1 MHLRSLSVLAAG
13 AVVLVVA
20 GWLGA
25 TAQAAPR
32 DFGLERLASVAPNT
46 FGDGVSDIA
55 IDSTT
60 QRAFVLDQKNKAVQ
74 VYDISES
81 SFEFVTTISDG
92 AFTYPVAAAVNQVTH
107 KLYVADAGNDTIV
120 TADVDPQSATANRVT
135 SRVASGGTFAGAV
148 AVDEKNNRVFV
159 ANRTSGNVSV
169 LDGSGVAAPRMV
181 AVGVQPNGVVVDP
194 DSGKAYVPSQ
204 PDSSITVL
212 NTDGSTTLWPLENR
226 PDLLAIGGGSLFITT
241 DRPSAEHVE
250 KFSLQT
256 MSLTATSR
264 PLGSM
269 PNGIAVD
276 SAFHTVYATDSGE
289 GIGGVSTLRSTDLSI
304 EDAGPNDYFNSVI
317 VDPKTHRIL
326 VGETPRSWRPSE
338 VVMFQPNPRPLPS
351 VDRVSGADRFEVSAN
366 VAGETFASGV
376 PVVYVAAGGGFADA
390 LSGSA
395 AAGAQH
401 GPVLLVSKDSVPAA
415 VAARLKSL
423 RPQRIVILGGTASV
437 SEAVEK
443 ALGDYTRSLSRLA
456 GADRYEVSA
465 AVSESA
471 FPDGAQTVYLASGA
485 VFSDALSTS
494 AAAGLEGSPVL
505 LTKKNEVPGA
515 VLAEITRLK
524 PSVIFVLG
532 GTNTVDESV
541 VTALQSTYG
550 VVRIDGPDRYTVSA
564 AVAARAFPQ
573 SVYTLYVAS
582 GAVFPDALSGS
593 AAAIAEDAPVLLIQK
608 DAIPAPVAAQLD
620 RLNPYRIVVLG
631 GPNTLSEAVQ
641 SQLETYLPQ

>member
-13 AVVLVVA
+13 VVVLVVA
-20 GWLGA
+20 GAVGA
-25 TAQAAPR
+25 AAQAVPR

-74 VYDISES
+74 VYDISGP
-81 SFEFVTTISDG
+81 SFEFVVTIYG
-92 AFTYPVAAAVNQVTH
+92 GFTFPIAAAVNEVTH
-107 KLYVADAGNDTIV
+107 TLYVADAISDTIATV
-120 TADVDPQSATANRVT
+120 DVDPKSATADTVT
-135 SRVASGGTFAGAV
+135 GRVASGGKAVGAV
-148 AVDEKNNRVFV
+148 AVDVINDRVFV
-159 ANRTSGNVSV
+159 TNRRSNSVSV
-169 LDGSGVAAPRMV
+169 MEGSGSVPPRV
-181 AVGVQPNGVVVDP
+181 IGIGNEPNDVVVDP
-194 DSGKAYVPSQ
+194 NTGKAYVADPFNSR
-204 PDSSITVL
+204 IIIL
-212 NTDGSTTLWPLENR
+212 NTDGSSTLWPFESE
-226 PDLLAIGGGSLFITT
+226 PQLLAISGGSLFVVTVE
-241 DRPSAEHVE
+241 PSAAYIERFVLE
-250 KFSLQT
+250 TSALV
-256 MSLTATSR
+256 ATSP
-264 PLGSM
+264 PLNSL
-269 PNGIAVD
+269 PNRIEIDEALH
-276 SAFHTVYATDSGE
+276 AVYAADAAE
-289 GIGGVSTLRSTDLSI
+289 GVGGITTLRSTDLSL
-304 EDAGPNDYFNSVI
+304 EDVGPEDYFSSII
-317 VDPKTHRIL
+317 VEPRTHRIL
-326 VGETPRSWRPSE
+326 VGETPRRGRPSE
-338 VVMFQPNPRPLPS
+338 VVMFQPKPRPLPS
-351 VDRVSGADRFEVSAN
+351 VDRIGGADRFEVSAN
-366 VAGETFASGV
+366 VAGEIFASGV

-395 AAGAQH
+395 AAGAQQ
-401 GPVLLVSKDSVPAA
+401 GPVLLVSRDSVPPA
-415 VAARLKSL
+415 VASRLKSL

-437 SEAVEK
+437 SESVERN
-443 ALGDYTRSLSRLA
+443 LRPYGVPVSRLA

-465 AVSESA
+465 AVSAAA
-471 FPDGAQTVYLASGA
+471 FPDGAQAVYLASGA
-485 VFSDALSTS
+485 VFSDALSAS

-505 LTKKNEVPGA
+505 LTKKNEVPGT

-541 VTALQSTYG
+541 VASLQSTYG

-608 DAIPAPVAAQLD
+608 DAIPAPAAAQLD

-641 SQLETYLPQ
+641 TQLESYLPK